1 MVISSLL
8 FEETHPETPLNIY
21 VRQRLY
27 RFNDTNMQHI
37 HKVLVFTKFRGVT
50 TPTLH
55 GGREKILIGFIL
67 IILELEVFLHNSTVG
82 LFVPYAT
89 ASIGTNLMYN

>member
-1 MVISSLL
+1 MYFLKDGVGMSNVMVVNK
-8 FEETHPETPLNIY
+8 PK
-21 VRQRLY
+21 
-27 RFNDTNMQHI
+27 RFPF
-37 HKVLVFTKFRGVT
+37 LT

>member
-1 MVISSLL
+1 MEDISLHDNAS
-8 FEETHPETPLNIY
+8 H
-21 VRQRLY
+21 Q
-27 RFNDTNMQHI
+27 
-37 HKVLVFTKFRGVT
+37 TKSDYY

-67 IILELEVFLHNSTVG
+67 IILELEVFLHNSIVG